1 MKTEVPTNLNDDPRF
16 SAATALLEKLKADLQ
31 AVEKRIEENLST
43 LSAASEARRNRI
55 EEQAHAMLAGQ
66 PDAALNASA
75 ETARIRADIEAAQL
89 KRPALH
95 RAIELQRH
103 FVEQL
108 RGELHAKICRDLAPK
123 HIGLVREVAKRL
135 IDLDAAL
142 MAEHDLREEIFHGTG
157 LHGLT
162 PMMVGNLGLL
172 RDEYSLTAIYLIEC
186 VKNGFLKKSE
196 LPEHLRGRVPSHD
209 PAPTPTVQKRQADPD
224 GWLHATA

>member
-1 MKTEVPTNLNDDPRF
+1 MKPINLNDDPRF
-16 SAATALLEKLKADLQ
+16 REASTLLEKLKADLL
-31 AVEKRIEENLST
+31 AVEKLIESNLST
-43 LSAASEARRNRI
+43 LSEVSAARRSRI
-55 EEQAHAMLAGQ
+55 DEQAHALLAGQ
-66 PDAALNASA
+66 SSAALDASA
-75 ETARIRADIEAAQL
+75 EAARIRADIEAAQL

-95 RAIELQRH
+95 RAIEIQQKI
-103 FVEQL
+103 VDDL
-108 RGELHAKICRDLAPK
+108 RGELHSKICRDLAPK

-172 RDEYSLTAIYLIEC
+172 RDEYSLTSIYLVEC

-196 LPEHLRGRVPSHD
+196 LPEHLRGRVPI
-209 PAPTPTVQKRQADPD
+209 PAPAPTVQKRQADPD